1 MSSWFQPKP
10 ETYCT
15 LKDVNNDLKYFLF
28 VGESLEKAGY
38 AVWDNY
44 YEDGKGERCGAM
56 LYNGRL
62 NDVSCEDL
70 KCFFV
75 CETNRYQRV
84 NVTAGHRQ

>member
-1 MSSWFQPKP
+1 M
-10 ETYCT
+10 
-15 LKDVNNDLKYFLF
+15 KDVNNDLKYFLF

-44 YEDGKGERCGAM
+44 YEDDKGERCGAM